1 MLIME
6 ITIAPSACW
15 SRAAVARLSSLQA
28 ASSGGGAADTGGTV
42 RHHQGQRVH
51 KVTQPGQQRGEAN
64 TLPALF
70 FDEHVTFFTL
80 QKNKS
85 LLWQSANVFSKYEDD
100 IYNNA
105 RCFSFR
111 GLLDPCKVTKVGTR
125 CIYRI
130 SPAGPAS
137 GRGLSAASP
146 WGSSCWSPGHT
157 SRARHQLRGSRL
169 LNGNI

>member
-1 MLIME
+1 MLRLE
-6 ITIAPSACW
+6 STIAPSACW
-15 SRAAVARLSSLQA
+15 SRAAVARLSSLLT
-28 ASSGGGAADTGGTV
+28 ASSGGSAADTGGTV

-51 KVTQPGQQRGEAN
+51 KTTQPEQQRGVAS

-85 LLWQSANVFSKYEDD
+85 LLWQSANVLLKYEDD
-100 IYNNA
+100 IDNSA
-105 RCFSFR
+105 RCFSLR
-111 GLLDPCKVTKVGTR
+111 GLLDPCKVTNVGTR
-125 CIYRI
+125 CIHPV

-146 WGSSCWSPGHT
+146 WGSSSWSPGHT
-157 SRARHQLRGSRL
+157 SRAHHQLRGSR
-169 LNGNI
+169 I